1 MNNMSIKQIVLGG
14 FMIVN
19 LIIVALVGIS
29 YKGTSKAEESFEQ
42 IAQSNEIAQEFA
54 KTQQHL
60 LTGMAYANYYFADH
74 DPKDLQTYK
83 QYHDQSIQSIK
94 KVLSQIEKSG
104 FLTAETDAF
113 KKIQNDLQTLKNH
126 ILAPNPSL
134 QSIKTEEEALL
145 DAITALQEKIAD
157 EQDRISQNGITD
169 ISSSSHTITTFG
181 IIAIIVGL
189 VLAFIITG
197 FITKNLRT
205 VQDAAHELAGSEGD
219 LTKRLPVIGK
229 NEIGVM
235 ANEVNNFITK
245 VHETVKEAK
254 TNGGENASV
263 AAELSA
269 TSLEIGHRAEDEAR
283 LVNETAQIGE
293 EAFEEL
299 QDIVTEVET
308 SDEAVSNATTNLTTA
323 NSDIRD
329 LLQVIDATAQKEL
342 DLAQN
347 ISQLQDEAKNVKEI
361 LDLIADI
368 ADQTNLLALNAAIE
382 AARAGEH
389 GRGFAVVADEVRKL
403 AERTQKSLTEITA
416 TINLVI
422 QSVNDVSGELQDN
435 SKAFENA
442 LQKAQTIDEN
452 LDIVEDA
459 LTQANQIS
467 SSTTSRSIAMK
478 EKMSEVI
485 EKMRNIRDISTA
497 NARSVEEIAG
507 AAEHLSN
514 LTEELRATL
523 DEFKA

>member
-19 LIIVALVGIS
+19 LIIVVLVGIS
-29 YKGTSKAEESFEQ
+29 YTSTNKAKEGFEQ
-42 IAQSNEIAQEFA
+42 IAKSNEIAQEFA

-60 LTGMAYANYYFADH
+60 LTSMAYANYYFANH
-74 DPKDLQTYK
+74 EQKDLQIFIN
-83 QYHDQSIQSIK
+83 HVEQSLKGITNVIT
-94 KVLSQIEKSG
+94 QIDHSG
-104 FLTAETDAF
+104 FLDTQKDAF
-113 KKIQNDLQTLKNH
+113 VKVQNDLQKLKSH
-126 ILAPNPSL
+126 ITAQNPSL
-134 QSIKTEEEALL
+134 RQIKDEEEALL
-145 DAITALQEKIAD
+145 EDISKLQEKIASQ
-157 EQDRISQNGITD
+157 QDRISQANIAS
-169 ISSSSHTITTFG
+169 INSSSHTITSFG
-181 IIAIIVGL
+181 IIAIIVG
-189 VLAFIITG
+189 VILAFVITG
-197 FITKNLRT
+197 FITKNLRIIR
-205 VQDAAHELAGSEGD
+205 DAAHELSGSDGD

-235 ANEVNNFITK
+235 ANEVNNFIAK
-245 VHETVKEAK
+245 VHETVQDAK
-254 TNGGENASV
+254 ANGSENASV

-283 LVNETAQIGE
+283 LVKETTQIGE
-293 EAFEEL
+293 DAFEEL
-299 QDIVTEVET
+299 QEIVEGIENNDEVVT
-308 SDEAVSNATTNLTTA
+308 NATKNLTTA

-329 LLQVIDATAQKEL
+329 LLHVIDATAQKEI
-342 DLAQN
+342 DLANN
-347 ISQLQDEAKNVKEI
+347 IAQLQEEAKNVKEI

-422 QSVNDVSGELQDN
+422 QSVNDVSGELQEN
-435 SKAFENA
+435 SKAFEDA
-442 LQKAQTIDEN
+442 LEKARTVDEN

-459 LTQANQIS
+459 LSQASQT
-467 SSTTSRSIAMK
+467 SSTAASRSLAMK
-478 EKMSEVI
+478 KKMTEVI

>member
-1 MNNMSIKQIVLGG
+1 MPPPPRLKKIKQI
-14 FMIVN
+14 
-19 LIIVALVGIS
+19 
-29 YKGTSKAEESFEQ
+29 EE
-42 IAQSNEIAQEFA
+42 
-54 KTQQHL
+54 KL
-60 LTGMAYANYYFADH
+60 LEDIT
-74 DPKDLQTYK
+74 KLQ
-83 QYHDQSIQSIK
+83 D
-94 KVLSQIEKSG
+94 
-104 FLTAETDAF
+104 
-113 KKIQNDLQTLKNH
+113 
-126 ILAPNPSL
+126 
-134 QSIKTEEEALL
+134 
-145 DAITALQEKIAD
+145 KIAK
-157 EQDRISQNGITD
+157 EQDRIGQESIAYID
-169 ISSSSHTITTFG
+169 SSSYTITTFG
-181 IIAIIVGL
+181 IIAIIVGI

-197 FITKNLRT
+197 FITKNLKT
-205 VQDAAHELAGSEGD
+205 VQNAAHELAGSDGD

-229 NEIGVM
+229 NEIGIM
-235 ANEVNNFITK
+235 ANEVNNFIAK

-283 LVNETAQIGE
+283 LVNETAEIGE
-293 EAFEEL
+293 DAFREL
-299 QDIVTEVET
+299 QEIVEGIETNDEVVT
-308 SDEAVSNATTNLTTA
+308 NATNNLTTA

-329 LLQVIDATAQKEL
+329 LLHVIDATAQKEI
-342 DLAQN
+342 DLANN

-422 QSVNDVSGELQDN
+422 QSVNDVSGELQEN
-435 SKAFENA
+435 SKAFEDA
-442 LQKAQTIDEN
+442 LEKARTIDAN
-452 LDIVEDA
+452 LDVVEDA
-459 LTQANQIS
+459 LTQANQT
-467 SSTTSRSIAMK
+467 SSTAASRSLNMK
-478 EKMSEVI
+478 EKMSDVI
-485 EKMRNIRDISTA
+485 NKMRNIREISTA